1 MARRQDA
8 DTAVAEQDEQ
18 TFDYPVTIEDAG
30 PGAKKV
36 SIEIPR
42 DRIEKVMEQQFKELR
57 QQAAIPGF
65 RPGHAPQKLI
75 EKRFQTD
82 VKDQVR
88 RQLISES
95 YQQAVEKNNL
105 QVIGE
110 PEFDDPDKIQLPEE
124 GSLTYS
130 FQVEVQPEFTVPDMA
145 GLKVRRPK
153 VDISDENVEQAMSNL
168 REQQGTLVPVEDR
181 GVETRDY
188 LTADVHVKVDGNV
201 IAHQHDSQLVARPG
215 RVAGVQV
222 DDLDRQLAGM
232 KVGEKRTIKVT
243 APDTH
248 PSEAMR
254 GKEAEVEVELKDIKR
269 LELAEVTPEFL
280 AELGF
285 ENEQELRDALRQ
297 QMVEKIR
304 YDVQQAM
311 REQVNKFL
319 LDSVQIDLPNKLSD
333 RQADRVVNRRAMD
346 LMMRGM
352 PREQVEANVERLRHG
367 AKDEAARELK
377 LFFILQKIANDMN
390 VDVDEAELNGR
401 IAMLAAQRGR
411 RPEKMKQ
418 EMSKDGSLANL
429 YVQMREQKAI
439 DRLLEQAQ
447 VEEVDVTDASQAA
460 GGEGT
465 SGAASDAT

>member
-1 MARRQDA
+1 MARRQNSS
-8 DTAVAEQDEQ
+8 TAVAEQDEKD
-18 TFDYPVTIEDAG
+18 FEYPVTIEDAG

-75 EKRFQTD
+75 EKRFQGD

-95 YQQAVEKNNL
+95 YQQAVEKNKL

-110 PEFDDPDKIQLPEE
+110 PEFDDPEKIELPDE

-130 FQVEVQPEFTVPDMA
+130 FQVEVQPEFTIPDMS

-153 VDISDENVEQAMSNL
+153 VNITDENVGQAMDNL
-168 REQQGTLVPVEDR
+168 REQQGTLIPVEDR
-181 GVETRDY
+181 GVESKDY
-188 LTADVHVKVDGNV
+188 LTADVHVKVDGEV
-201 IAHQHDSQLVARPG
+201 IAHQHDAQLVARPG

-222 DDLDRQLAGM
+222 DDLDKQLEGM
-232 KVGEKRTIKVT
+232 RVGEKRTISVKG
-243 APDTH
+243 PETH
-248 PSEAMR
+248 PSEKLR
-254 GKEAEVEVELKDIKR
+254 GKDAQVEVELKDVKR

-285 ENEQELRDALRQ
+285 ENENELHDALRQ
-297 QMVEKIR
+297 QMEEKIR

-319 LDSVQIDLPNKLSD
+319 LDNVQVELPKKLSD
-333 RQADRVVNRRAMD
+333 RQAERVVSRRAID
-346 LMMRGM
+346 LMMRGI
-352 PREQVEANVERLRHG
+352 PREQVEASVERLRHG
-367 AKDEAARELK
+367 AQEEGIRELK
-377 LFFILQKIANDMN
+377 LFFILQKMANDMN

-418 EMSKDGSLANL
+418 EMSKDGTLANL
-429 YVQMREQKAI
+429 YIQMREQKAI
-439 DRLLEQAQ
+439 DRILGQAQ
-447 VEEVDVTDASQAA
+447 VEEVEVSDANQA
-460 GGEGT
+460 G
-465 SGAASDAT
+465 ASDAT

>member
-1 MARRQDA
+1 MARRNA
-8 DTAVAEQDEQ
+8 DTAVAEQEQDEKD
-18 TFDYPVTIEDAG
+18 FEYPVTIEDAG

-75 EKRFQTD
+75 EKRFQGD

-95 YQQAVEKNNL
+95 YQQAVEKNKL

-130 FQVEVQPEFTVPDMA
+130 FQVEVQPEFTVPDTSA
-145 GLKVRRPK
+145 LKVRRPR
-153 VDISDENVEQAMSNL
+153 VDISDENVEQAMNNL
-168 REQQGTLVPVEDR
+168 REQQGTLIPVEDR
-181 GVETRDY
+181 GVEPKDY

-222 DDLDRQLAGM
+222 DDLDKQLEGM
-232 KVGEKRTIKVT
+232 RVGEKRTIRIT
-243 APDTH
+243 APETH
-248 PSEAMR
+248 PNEALR

-285 ENEQELRDALRQ
+285 ANEEELKGALRQ
-297 QMVEKIR
+297 QMEEKIR

-319 LDSVQIDLPNKLSD
+319 LDNVQFELPKKLSD
-333 RQADRVVNRRAMD
+333 RQAERVVSRRAID

-352 PREQVEANVERLRHG
+352 PREQVEASVERLRHG
-367 AKDEAARELK
+367 AQDEAARELK
-377 LFFILQKIANDMN
+377 LFFILQKIANDQN

-411 RPEKMKQ
+411 RPEKVKQ
-418 EMSKDGSLANL
+418 EMAKDGSLASL
-429 YVQMREQKAI
+429 YVQMREQKAV
-439 DRLLEQAQ
+439 DRLLAGAQ
-447 VEEVDVTDASQAA
+447 VEEVDVSDAAKA
-460 GGEGT
+460 GGEGA
-465 SGAASDAT
+465 AASDAT

>member
-1 MARRQDA
+1 MARRQNA
-8 DTAVAEQDEQ
+8 ETAVAEQDDKDFE
-18 TFDYPVTIEDAG
+18 YPVTIEDAG

-95 YQQAVEKNNL
+95 YEQAVEKNKL

-110 PEFDDPDKIQLPEE
+110 PEFDDPEKIQLPEE

-130 FQVEVQPEFTVPDMA
+130 FQVEVQPDFTLPDMG
-145 GLKVRRPK
+145 GLKIRKPRIN
-153 VDISDENVEQAMSNL
+153 ISDDNVDQAMNNL
-168 REQQGTLVPVEDR
+168 REQQGALVPVEDR
-181 GVETRDY
+181 GVESKDY

-201 IAHQHDSQLVARPG
+201 IAHQHDAQVVARPG

-222 DDLDRQLAGM
+222 DDLDKQLEGL
-232 KVGEKRTIKVT
+232 KIGETRTIKVT

-248 PSEAMR
+248 PNEAMR
-254 GKEAEVEVELKDIKR
+254 GKEAEVEISLKDIKR

-285 ENEQELRDALRQ
+285 ENENDLRQALRE
-297 QMVEKIR
+297 QMDEKIR

-319 LDSVQIDLPNKLSD
+319 LDSVQIELPNKLSD

-367 AKDEAARELK
+367 AKDEGIRELK
-377 LFFILQKIANDMN
+377 LFFILQKIANDQN

-411 RPEKMKQ
+411 RPEKVKQ
-418 EMSKDGSLANL
+418 EMAKDGSLANL
-429 YVQMREQKAI
+429 YVQLREQKAI
-439 DRLLEQAQ
+439 DRILENAQ
-447 VEEVDVTDASQAA
+447 VEEVDVTDQGKGDA
-460 GGEGT
+460 G
-465 SGAASDAT
+465 ASDAT